1 VSSHPGHILIAGAGI
16 VGLACALRLADS
28 GFRVTVLE
36 RGHAMQ
42 QSSWAAA
49 GMLAAHDPE
58 NPPALLPLSLLSL
71 SLYPAFLARV
81 TQLSG
86 IAVPLRT
93 HATQQGNDTADQ
105 FFPLAEHSLDPR
117 DLCRALP
124 AAVRAAGVAL
134 REQSAITA
142 VTNTPAGVRV
152 ILASGAVLDG
162 QAFVLACGAWSGQ
175 IKLPAGIPPLPVQPR
190 KGQMIEVTMP
200 GRFIQPDEAHP
211 QMPRLDT
218 VLRTPTLYLVPRGDG
233 RIVIGST
240 VEDAGFDRTIDEAAG
255 NRLFESA
262 AALWPPLRQGTI
274 TARWTGL
281 RPSVVRPCIVRPLI
295 PGDLPTLPDALP
307 IIGPLDS
314 SSSTHCYAATG
325 HFRNGIL
332 LAPATAHLIA
342 QLLRNE
348 TSSIALDAFMPS
360 RFARAAQLQDE
371 ALTTRS

>member
-1 VSSHPGHILIAGAGI
+1 
-16 VGLACALRLADS
+16 
-28 GFRVTVLE
+28 
-36 RGHAMQ
+36 
-42 QSSWAAA
+42 
-49 GMLAAHDPE
+49 
-58 NPPALLPLSLLSL
+58 
-71 SLYPAFLARV
+71 
-81 TQLSG
+81 
-86 IAVPLRT
+86 
-93 HATQQGNDTADQ
+93 
-105 FFPLAEHSLDPR
+105 
-117 DLCRALP
+117 
-124 AAVRAAGVAL
+124 
-134 REQSAITA
+134 
-142 VTNTPAGVRV
+142 
-152 ILASGAVLDG
+152 
-162 QAFVLACGAWSGQ
+162 
-175 IKLPAGIPPLPVQPR
+175 
-190 KGQMIEVTMP
+190 
-200 GRFIQPDEAHP
+200 
-211 QMPRLDT
+211 MPRLDT